1 MSLDNLLPRV
11 FLHPIAPTRCVILNF
26 VRMQFLGN
34 KQERPWDQQRV
45 KKSGQT
51 KIAYHLFCWSGTV
64 KKKKD
69 ENRKQLNLLFQR

>member
-1 MSLDNLLPRV
+1 MSFDNLLPRV

-45 KKSGQT
+45 KKRVDRQKLPTICSVGAAQ
-51 KIAYHLFCWSGTV
+51 
-64 KKKKD
+64 
-69 ENRKQLNLLFQR
+69 